1 MKIKHVGLNSTVITF
16 DGIKAGWE
24 QWVLLRSD
32 VHHDNPKCDQKLEKK
47 HLDQAKE
54 CNALIIDNG
63 DLFCAMQGKY
73 DKRSSKDAMR
83 PEHSQGNYLDALVS
97 TAADFYRPYAK
108 QFVVLGKGNHET
120 AIRSRHE
127 TDLTDRL
134 AAELRREGSEVLAGG
149 YGGWVKFNFQ
159 WGKCDSRVLYHYHGT
174 GGGGPVTRGT
184 IQTNR
189 IAVFTPDADIVLTG
203 HCFDTE
209 TEILTPTGWKRYDE
223 IVVGSDVMTL
233 NRQTGC
239 IEPNQA
245 KAIHIYDDFE
255 ELVHLDHRSTSLAV
269 TDKHGLWLGKPR
281 REKGSQVRAS
291 WDDCDW
297 DSYTAEEASG
307 KPWWIKNA
315 AVEKNEGIPISDDQV
330 ATLAWIMAE
339 GHVAKGGYVRIT
351 QGDGPDGRLEVLEQ
365 NLAGAVGRFTK
376 RPHKGGTR
384 TKLTCYRYG
393 IRNMKEESKWIFQY
407 IDETKAPL
415 PALFAMSHWQRKI
428 FIDTYIMA
436 DGSVDKTAGSTG
448 FQLASN
454 RKDQIDFLQALCVRS
469 GLRSTI
475 SSGNGMYY
483 LHACE
488 REASYIQKDC
498 WSVKK
503 NFDRV
508 WCVSVENKTLIVR
521 RKGKTAITMNTHDS
535 WMLPIRRQRLSTQ
548 GTVYHDEQYHVRC
561 AGYKDAWGDGSAGW
575 EVEKMLGP
583 KPKDAAWLRFW
594 YQDSAIHTEITRA
607 T

>member
-54 CNALIIDNG
+54 CNAIIIDNG

-83 PEHSQGNYLDALVS
+83 PEHQRGDYLDALVN
-97 TAADFYRPYAK
+97 TAAEFYRPYAK

-184 IQTNR
+184 IQTSR

-203 HCFDTE
+203 H
-209 TEILTPTGWKRYDE
+209 
-223 IVVGSDVMTL
+223 
-233 NRQTGC
+233 
-239 IEPNQA
+239 
-245 KAIHIYDDFE
+245 
-255 ELVHLDHRSTSLAV
+255 
-269 TDKHGLWLGKPR
+269 
-281 REKGSQVRAS
+281 
-291 WDDCDW
+291 
-297 DSYTAEEASG
+297 
-307 KPWWIKNA
+307 
-315 AVEKNEGIPISDDQV
+315 
-330 ATLAWIMAE
+330 
-339 GHVAKGGYVRIT
+339 
-351 QGDGPDGRLEVLEQ
+351 
-365 NLAGAVGRFTK
+365 
-376 RPHKGGTR
+376 
-384 TKLTCYRYG
+384 
-393 IRNMKEESKWIFQY
+393 
-407 IDETKAPL
+407 
-415 PALFAMSHWQRKI
+415 
-428 FIDTYIMA
+428 
-436 DGSVDKTAGSTG
+436 
-448 FQLASN
+448 
-454 RKDQIDFLQALCVRS
+454 
-469 GLRSTI
+469 
-475 SSGNGMYY
+475 
-483 LHACE
+483 
-488 REASYIQKDC
+488 
-498 WSVKK
+498 
-503 NFDRV
+503 
-508 WCVSVENKTLIVR
+508 
-521 RKGKTAITMNTHDS
+521 THDS
-535 WMLPIRRQRLSTQ
+535 FMMPIRRQRLSTQ